1 MPFSPDITVSKIKI
15 KIISKDMK
23 LPLGIPLY
31 TKTLYPC
38 TFYLTFSL
46 KLSIQLGLYVIL
58 CCPI

>member
-23 LPLGIPLY
+23 SPLGIPLY

-38 TFYLTFSL
+38 TLYLTFSL
-46 KLSIQLGLYVIL
+46 KLGI
-58 CCPI
+58 